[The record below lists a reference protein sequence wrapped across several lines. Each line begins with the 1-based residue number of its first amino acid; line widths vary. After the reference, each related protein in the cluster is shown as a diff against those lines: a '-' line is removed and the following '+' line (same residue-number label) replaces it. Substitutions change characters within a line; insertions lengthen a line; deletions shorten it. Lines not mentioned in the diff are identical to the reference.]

1 MQIERMLLMPG
12 LLLATVGLALLG
24 GCDQLKNENARLTQE
39 NTALRAELGRA
50 RAALDATVNE
60 RDSLVAELQRRQ
72 EPAPAPAPAAS
83 AITRTGFEQIEGTQS
98 FRQGNLITVR
108 VPGEILFA
116 SGRATLRTSAK
127 RTLGQ
132 IANVLKDEHD
142 ADGIRV
148 EGHTDTDKI
157 KKSQWRDNGHLS
169 EARAGAVRDHLASLG
184 VSKGQM
190 EIIGHGP
197 RNPVA
202 SNKTRSGKAKNRRV
216 EIIVETR
223 Q

>member
-12 LLLATVGLALLG
+12 LLLAMVVLALLG
-24 GCDQLKNENARLTQE
+24 GCDQLKNENVRLTQE

-60 RDSLVAELQRRQ
+60 RDSLVSELQRRQ
-72 EPAPAPAPAAS
+72 GPAPAAS

-148 EGHTDTDKI
+148 EGHTDNDKI
-157 KKSQWRDNGHLS
+157 KKSKWRDNRHLS

-184 VSKGQM
+184 VSRGQM

-216 EIIVETR
+216 EIIVDTR